1 MFENCYSLYSIGEE
15 KTAKQRKQI
24 HLLLLSPFWR
34 DPCNGENSHLTR
46 VQPQILDIQVQLSL
60 LSPFGGILVM
70 MRTPISQEFN
80 PRSLIY
86 RCNYLFFP
94 LSEGSL

>member
-34 DPCNGENSHLTR
+34 DPCNGENSYLTR
-46 VQPQILDIQVQLSL
+46 V
-60 LSPFGGILVM
+60 
-70 MRTPISQEFN
+70 
-80 PRSLIY
+80 
-86 RCNYLFFP
+86 
-94 LSEGSL
+94 